1 MTGKFKDYNYYK
13 NESLM
18 LIFTNTLSHI
28 SKYFVY
34 CLQLIKNNCIPFLLK
49 KNKINKLMHKSQKIQ

>member
-1 MTGKFKDYNYYK
+1 MTENSKITIYYK

-49 KNKINKLMHKSQKIQ
+49 KKNKNKLMHKSQKIQ